1 MRTIIPALLLGLVA
15 CTTSTP
21 GARSERLAP
30 SFTGMLPVAPASDND
45 RNAPADTTMPLGAGF
60 TIGPST
66 AMLAAGLDFPI
77 DNNLTFGP
85 SFQYG
90 FDDDTSLVSLT
101 GQLKYFLPSGS
112 KESGWSWLRPY
123 LTAGVGLAYL
133 DRDGR
138 GSDTG
143 MVWNGGAGLRYLTGE
158 HYRVGSEVRFNV
170 LPDKL
175 AGERG
180 YVSVE
185 LLQVIVTF

>member
-1 MRTIIPALLLGLVA
+1 MRILTLSLLSGLVA
-15 CTTSTP
+15 CTTSAP
-21 GARSERLAP
+21 SHRSERLAP
-30 SFTGMLPVAPASDND
+30 SFSGMLPLTPVAENE
-45 RNAPADTTMPLGAGF
+45 RNAPGDTTMPLGAGF

-123 LTAGVGLAYL
+123 LTAGVGIAYM